1 MSVGEL
7 MAFPF
12 LKYFILAFDNFFKIY
27 LVGNLVGAESN
38 SSFLAEPTTTKK
50 RRWKL
55 SEVVLLGY
63 AYFSGDGLLSNTQ

>member
-38 SSFLAEPTTTKK
+38 SSFLAEPTTTKEEAMEIIGS
-50 RRWKL
+50 RATRIFP
-55 SEVVLLGY
+55 VMDC
-63 AYFSGDGLLSNTQ
+63 FQTHNR

>member
-7 MAFPF
+7 IASPF
-12 LKYFILAFDNFFKIY
+12 LKYFILTFFKYVY